1 MELREFAKRMM
12 QEEQFEFL
20 DTRLEEMEDELAQ
33 KAIQLEQANDNGTRE
48 AIADQIERLEAIAL
62 EVEDCVNNFV
72 FNKLTFGCL
81 VSSSVVDLY
90 QSTVLSPFA
99 EY

>member
-1 MELREFAKRMM
+1 MELKEFAKRMK
-12 QEEQFEFL
+12 QDEQFEFL
-20 DTRLEEMEDELAQ
+20 DSRLEEMEDELAQ
-33 KAIQLEQANDNGTRE
+33 KAIQLEQAIDSGTRE
-48 AIADQIERLEAIAL
+48 AIADEIERLEAVAL
-62 EVEDCVNNFV
+62 ELEDSVNNYI

-90 QSTVLSPFA
+90 QSTVLNPFA